1 MYVENMDG
9 KYNKYIEAYKEFVI
23 DVAKLMIVANGD
35 NENGYKDEL
44 EAMWN
49 NMLSIETKVAEVI
62 LIIYRFLELIM

>member
-1 MYVENMDG
+1 MYVENIDG

-35 NENGYKDEL
+35 NENEYNDEL

-49 NMLSIETKVAEVI
+49 NMFSIETKVAEVI
-62 LIIYRFLELIM
+62 LIIHRFLELIM